1 MKKTLILT
9 LAILMALT
17 MFASCG
23 KEATTESTTVEDKQV
38 TVEFTEVEETEVEET
53 EVEETEPAIDP
64 DDHYYWF
71 VENVPAVDDVFPDLD
86 WYVADDMHG
95 TCYTAGIENC
105 DESTYATYMELLNRD
120 MFSRVVYEEKDYIQ
134 AATGPKDVDHY
145 CITVLWEDGDFDVWS
160 RFVPAEN

>member
-1 MKKTLILT
+1 MKKFSLT

-23 KEATTESTTVEDKQV
+23 KEATTVEDTHA

-53 EVEETEPAIDP
+53 ETEVAIEETEPEVDP

-86 WYVADDMHG
+86 WYVSDDQHG
-95 TCYTAGIENC
+95 ECYMAGVEGC

-160 RFVPAEN
+160 RFVPAED